1 MKPLFHSLLALALGG
16 SLAIGQTMPSSG
28 LKGYWK
34 FDEAANLG
42 KAEVGNPLVMKH
54 LITAAGDVNK
64 FVAVTGPTGGNGA
77 VTVGL
82 GSYFECTPDLP
93 ANGADTADNVNRWTL
108 AMDVRYAVKEWHAL
122 AQMDPTTFS
131 DTLKDAL
138 GNPLRVGPRFTDDA
152 DIFIRPEG
160 KIGVGSSG
168 YSYDTATVNQWYRV
182 VITADLAAHQYF
194 IYRDGQL
201 LHTGNAGNMN
211 LDNRFSIPSIDG
223 LNKLALI
230 ADDDGEDGDIDVA
243 FIALY
248 DRPLTADEV
257 AAWGGYG
264 QVVRNQAPVA
274 QWDFES
280 VATPLMATTG
290 KDLTLNGTDAA
301 LDGPSSDNKARTIA
315 SGNSYAV
322 TSGILPNGD
331 AAATRSNLYAIKIDF
346 RVNSF
351 VQPHPLLQTDSTNAS
366 GAEAYVSVDGEIGN
380 PALGYS
386 PTSIKAGKWHR
397 LVINADLSKFF
408 DVWLDGFPM
417 YRSGPQTLNGRY
429 SLAPKGSLKSFL
441 FCADSATYA
450 GASIDVA
457 GMALWNRALD
467 SIEIFNLGEV
477 PVPATDTASGPGG
490 FSIFGDG
497 SLKNQYGRVE
507 PHADFDF
514 DSTKSFSIEVWT
526 KALANWDS
534 DPSILSD
541 KAWTSG
547 GNPGWVISADAGRNR
562 TWKFNLADE
571 YRNRIDINMNND
583 SLSNLNDGKWH
594 HLAVTV
600 DQVNDLAMAYT
611 DGTFIRAT
619 PMTALTGSVRGRNPN
634 AMSEFYPICFL
645 QDGTQN
651 YPDASAYGGY
661 VDEVR
666 IWRDVVLDSLTIRA
680 WKNKTVTP
688 SHPNYA
694 GLVGY
699 WQFEEGKGTTVA
711 DLSGHNHPVAL
722 LNGVAF
728 RTSFAL
734 TDAPPVERVLPSS
747 FALENAYPNPFN
759 PSTTIRFA
767 LPSTATVKLVVYNVL
782 GQQVAQLIDG
792 VMAAG
797 QHEVQWNAL
806 TGSRSQIAS
815 GVYFYRLDATGS
827 NGARFIETRKLMLLK

>member
-16 SLAIGQTMPSSG
+16 SLAVGQTMPASG

-34 FDEAANLG
+34 FDDAANLG
-42 KAEVGNPLVMKH
+42 KAEVGNPLIPKH
-54 LITAAGDVNK
+54 MITAQGDINK
-64 FVAVTGPTGGNGA
+64 FVAIAGPAAGNGA

-82 GSYFECTPDLP
+82 GSYFECIPDLP
-93 ANGADTADNVNRWTL
+93 ANGADTAKNVNRWTI
-108 AMDVRYAVKEWHAL
+108 AMDVRWAVKEWHSL

-138 GNPLRVGPRFTDDA
+138 GNPVRVGPRFTGDA

-182 VITADLAAHQYF
+182 VITADLGAHQYF

-211 LDNRFSIPSIDG
+211 LDNRFSIQSIDG

-230 ADDDGEDGDIDVA
+230 ADEDGEDGDIDVA

-248 DRPLTADEV
+248 DRALSPAEV
-257 AAWGGYG
+257 ESWGGYG
-264 QVVRNQAPVA
+264 SIVRNQAPVA

-280 VATPLMATTG
+280 TATPLQATVG
-290 KDLTLNGTDAA
+290 ADLVLNGSDAA
-301 LDGPSSDNKARTIA
+301 LDGPASDNKARTIA
-315 SGNSYAV
+315 SGSSYSV
-322 TSGILPNGD
+322 TSPIPANG
-331 AAATRSNLYAIKIDF
+331 APSATRSNQYAIKIDF
-346 RVNSF
+346 RVNSV
-351 VQPHPLLQTDSTNAS
+351 VQPHPLVQTDSTSGS
-366 GAEAYVSVDGEIGN
+366 GAELYVSVDGEIGN

-386 PTSIKAGKWHR
+386 PTSIKTGKWHR
-397 LVINADLSKFF
+397 LVINADLISRYE
-408 DVWLDGFPM
+408 VWLDGFPM
-417 YRSGPQTLNGRY
+417 YRNGPQTLNGRY

-441 FCADSATYA
+441 FFADSATYA
-450 GASIDVA
+450 GGSIDVA
-457 GMALWNRALD
+457 GLSLWNRSLD
-467 SIEIFNLGEV
+467 SVEIFNLGEV
-477 PVPATDTASGPGG
+477 PVPATDTAAGPGG
-490 FSIFGDG
+490 FAIYGDG
-497 SLKNQYGRVE
+497 SLKNQYGRVA

-514 DSTKSFSIEVWT
+514 DSTKSFSVEVWT
-526 KALANWDS
+526 KSLQNWDS
-534 DPSILSD
+534 DPSILGD

-583 SLSNLNDGKWH
+583 TLSNLNDGKWH

-600 DQVNDLAMAYT
+600 DQVNKLAMAYT
-611 DGTFIRAT
+611 DGKFVRAT
-619 PMTALTGSVRGRNPN
+619 PMTDLHGSLRGRNPN
-634 AMSEFYPICFL
+634 VPSEFYPICFL

-651 YPDASAYGGY
+651 YPDANAYGGY

-666 IWRDVVLDSLTIRA
+666 IWRDAVLDSLTIRA
-680 WKNKTVTP
+680 WKNKPVTS

-694 GLVGY
+694 ALVGY
-699 WQFEEGKGTTVA
+699 WTFEEGKGTSSA
-711 DLSGHNHPVAL
+711 DLSGHNHPVTL
-722 LNGVAF
+722 LNGVGF
-728 RTSFAL
+728 RTSLAL
-734 TDAPPVERVLPSS
+734 TAVEPVDRDVPSS
-747 FALENAYPNPFN
+747 YALENAYPNPFN

-767 LPSTATVKLVVYNVL
+767 LPATATVKLVVFNVL
-782 GQQVAQLIDG
+782 GQQVAQLVDG

-827 NGARFIETRKLMLLK
+827 NGSHFIETRKLMLLK

>member
-1 MKPLFHSLLALALGG
+1 MKPFFHSLLALALGG
-16 SLAIGQTMPSSG
+16 SLAMAQTMPAAG

-34 FDEAANLG
+34 FDDAANLG

-54 LITAAGDVNK
+54 MITAQGDVNK
-64 FVAVTGPTGGNGA
+64 FVAIAGPAVGNGA

-93 ANGADTADNVNRWTL
+93 ANGADTAKNVNRWSL
-108 AMDVRYAVKEWHAL
+108 AMDVRYSVKEWHSL

-131 DTLKDAL
+131 DTLKDAQ
-138 GNPLRVGPRFTDDA
+138 GGVIKVGPRFTDDA

-168 YSYDTATVNQWYRV
+168 YSYDTVAAGQWARV

-194 IYRDGQL
+194 IYLDGQL

-211 LDNRFSIPSIDG
+211 LDNRFSIQSIDG

-230 ADDDGEDGDIDVA
+230 ADDDGEDGDLDVA

-248 DRPLTADEV
+248 DRPLTLGEV
-257 AAWGGYG
+257 AALGGYG
-264 QVVRNQAPVA
+264 RIVRNQAA
-274 QWDFES
+274 IGQWDFES
-280 VATPLMATTG
+280 IAEPLKATIGA
-290 KDLTLNGTDAA
+290 DLKLTGTDAA
-301 LDGPSSDNKARTIA
+301 LDGPAGDNKARTIA

-322 TSGILPNGD
+322 TSPIMANG
-331 AAATRSNLYAIKIDF
+331 APAATRSNLYAIKIDF
-346 RVNSF
+346 RVNDLTK
-351 VQPHPLLQTDSTNAS
+351 PHPLYQTDSTNAN
-366 GAEAYVSVDGEIGN
+366 GAEAYVNVDGQVGN

-386 PTSIKAGKWHR
+386 ENAIKAGKWHR
-397 LVINADLSKFF
+397 LVINADLSNYY
-408 DVWLDGFPM
+408 DLWLDGF
-417 YRSGPQTLNGRY
+417 RFAQHGPQTVDGRY
-429 SLAPKGSLKSFL
+429 SLGPKGSLKSFL
-441 FCADSATYA
+441 FFADSATYA

-457 GMALWNRALD
+457 GLSLWNRALD
-467 SIEIFNLGEV
+467 SVEIYNLGEV
-477 PVPATDTASGPGG
+477 PVPATDTAAGPGG
-490 FSIFGDG
+490 FAIFGDG
-497 SLKNQYGRVE
+497 SLKNQYGRVAT
-507 PHADFDF
+507 HADFDF

-526 KALANWDS
+526 KAVQNWDS

-547 GNPGWVISADAGRNR
+547 GNPGWVISADAGRNH

-583 SLSNLNDGKWH
+583 SLSNLNDNKWH

-600 DQVNDLAMAYT
+600 DQVNKLAMAYT
-611 DGTFIRAT
+611 DGRFIRAT
-619 PMTALTGSVRGRNPN
+619 PMTELHGSVRGRNPN
-634 AMSEFYPICFL
+634 AMAEFYPICFL

-651 YPDASAYGGY
+651 YPDANAYAGY

-680 WKNKTVTP
+680 WKGKSVTS

-694 GLVGY
+694 ALVGY
-699 WQFEEGKGTTVA
+699 WTFEEGKGTTSA
-711 DLSGHNHPVAL
+711 DLSGHNHPVMFF
-722 LNGVAF
+722 NGIGF
-728 RTSFAL
+728 RTSLAL
-734 TDAPPVERVLPSS
+734 TDVAPVDRTVPSS
-747 FALENAYPNPFN
+747 YALANAYPNPFN

-767 LPSTATVKLVVYNVL
+767 LPEAATVRLSVFNIL
-782 GQQVAQLIDG
+782 GQEIAQLVNG
-792 VMAAG
+792 TLAAG

-806 TGSRSQIAS
+806 TGSRQHVAS
-815 GVYFYRLDATGS
+815 GVYFYRIDATGAH
-827 NGARFIETRKLMLLK
+827 GAHFVDIKKLMLVK